1 MKLFA
6 TLLSVAALVCVVSSV
21 AAQQGPQVSGILA
34 KHETEALSRGDKLA
48 ALQAEQ
54 GALESGQIVTGYEW
68 HGPDGA
74 SGTIIVGTLVA
85 DFTVGG
91 ICRRFIH
98 VVHHKNDGGRN
109 PTFDG
114 TVCRDTGGR
123 WYARSDR

>member
-1 MKLFA
+1 MMMKPL
-6 TLLSVAALVCVVSSV
+6 AALVTGIVACFVSAA
-21 AAQQGPQVSGILA
+21 AAQEPPVSGILA
-34 KHETEALSRGDKLA
+34 VRETEALSHADKLA
-48 ALQAEQ
+48 ALKAEQ
-54 GALESGQIVTGYEW
+54 GALETGQIVTGYEW

-98 VVHHKNDGGRN
+98 VVHHENDGGLN

-114 TVCRDTGGR
+114 TVCRDTGGH
-123 WYARSDR
+123 WYARRGK